1 MWCCSSRPLLCRF
14 AKSTTVKTKPNNVML
29 SDKSIR
35 RPGSAPDLVNNDENC
50 NSQHS
55 PGGTSVRSGGP
66 AKKTGGLIDR
76 GRSTS
81 SERESLLKKLGGPGT
96 PGTRKVAFAGI
107 DDDDDESDTESEDK
121 DTVNSFD
128 EEVWVKQPMESL
140 KSKVEEPVATTGL
153 IVAGGTKAPP
163 PNLSNGNGVR

>member
-1 MWCCSSRPLLCRF
+1 MEQFESISPSQVCRDHN
-14 AKSTTVKTKPNNVML
+14 KDNLTLL

-35 RPGSAPDLVNNDENC
+35 RPGSAPDLVNNDEAAC
-50 NSQHS
+50 NTQHS
-55 PGGTSVRSGGP
+55 PGGTSVRSGT
-66 AKKTGGLIDR
+66 KKMGSLIDR

-81 SERESLLKKLGGPGT
+81 SERETLLKKLGGPGT

-128 EEVWVKQPMESL
+128 EEVWVKQPD
-140 KSKVEEPVATTGL
+140 SKVEDPVPTTGL
-153 IVAGGTKAPP
+153 IVAGGGGGSKAQPA
-163 PNLSNGNGVR
+163 NLSNGNGVR